1 MGAILAITTLPD
13 PESAVK
19 IGKILVEARLAG
31 CVHVLPAGQS
41 IYRWQG
47 KVELVNEATLL
58 IKTSAA
64 RYEELAVT
72 LRDHHPYDV
81 PELIAFPIAH
91 GLEAYLNWIDDETS

>member
-13 PESAVK
+13 RESAVK
-19 IGKILVEARLAG
+19 IGKILVEARLAA
-31 CVHVLPAGQS
+31 CVHVQPAGQS

-47 KVELVNEATLL
+47 KVELANEVTLL

-64 RYEELAVT
+64 RYEELAAT
-72 LRDHHPYDV
+72 LCDHHPYDV

-91 GLEAYLNWIDDETS
+91 GLEAYLNWINDETS